1 MHMTLPDT
9 AGRDPRT
16 VRHELYREFHE
27 DSQYLAGMNRT
38 LRQLSN
44 SIADYGRLYSSF
56 DVIHL
61 SVITRVDDPQN
72 VLLPQ
77 IVLLARAIL
86 SQSFKSVQIDLY
98 ALINEREQ
106 GDNFGYSSSVGLA
119 CLRELDGMQAADYT
133 LSAPLLVTEEG
144 LSIPVTHGP
153 APLFDLVYLLSDKNE
168 RGLMS
173 VHGMDDNYEI
183 IAHISLLKNRVRP
196 AADQASGHGG
206 YNNMTFKS
214 GIRGSTGRQGYA
226 SAGFSAVRRP
236 NRQIALAV
244 LYHALH
250 YLSGRLR
257 AGQPRSLKE
266 RQAMLGLGA
275 DTLRDRAAELL
286 PEQPARRDDRAD
298 EPRASL
304 LFTASDALAARG

>member
-1 MHMTLPDT
+1 MALHAGSHNGSGSTQEKEGVKGRIGSGNSSVHERVMHMTLPDT

-16 VRHELYREFHE
+16 VRRELYREFHE

-72 VLLPQ
+72 VLLPE

-119 CLRELDGMQAADYT
+119 
-133 LSAPLLVTEEG
+133 
-144 LSIPVTHGP
+144 
-153 APLFDLVYLLSDKNE
+153 
-168 RGLMS
+168 
-173 VHGMDDNYEI
+173 
-183 IAHISLLKNRVRP
+183 
-196 AADQASGHGG
+196 
-206 YNNMTFKS
+206 
-214 GIRGSTGRQGYA
+214 
-226 SAGFSAVRRP
+226 FSA
-236 NRQIALAV
+236 
-244 LYHALH
+244 
-250 YLSGRLR
+250 
-257 AGQPRSLKE
+257 
-266 RQAMLGLGA
+266 
-275 DTLRDRAAELL
+275 
-286 PEQPARRDDRAD
+286 
-298 EPRASL
+298 
-304 LFTASDALAARG
+304 